1 MRVLTVF
8 GVRAILPPMR
18 ALPVIILLT
27 ALILPT
33 VAFAEVQTFTATH
46 TYILGDHDS
55 KDDARQ
61 RCLLEAK
68 RKILEQASVY
78 IESDAGWNFRLC
90 LESKRANKLNGA
102 SHGR

>member
-1 MRVLTVF
+1 MRVLSAITLLV
-8 GVRAILPPMR
+8 VIILPP
-18 ALPVIILLT
+18 
-27 ALILPT
+27 

-68 RKILEQASVY
+68 RKILEQAGVY
-78 IESDAGWNFRLC
+78 LESDTGWNFNPC
-90 LESKRANKLNGA
+90 LGSERTPWLNG
-102 SHGR
+102 GRYGR